1 LELLAHLARLLC
13 QRREADSSPSLV
25 DVLGILDRPRRDR
38 AAVLGANELRA
49 VELVSAVGHAH
60 AIEEERVVR
69 RWRVACRDGHLE
81 HLETAT
87 LEPGVEHG
95 ALGEDPGGLLAVV
108 VDEAA
113 AGPALIVVEDL
124 PESVAVGLGGRAA
137 VGAVALGHR
146 DQLDAQRRIVPH
158 GWKDTAMG
166 FLTSRL
172 VRRLRPGIAA
182 TLGVEDDWR
191 RYWEE
196 SNDRARRADGPLWVA
211 LGDSTAQGIGAS
223 APDRGYVG
231 QLLGRLREG
240 ESPAWRVVNL
250 SVTGA
255 RLTDVVREQLPRVDE
270 AGPPDLVTC
279 AAGAN
284 DLVRVGIPRARR
296 GLHALIDG
304 LPSEA
309 VLATCPQGLWPKRTL
324 ELNRI
329 IRAEAPAAGLRIAD
343 VWAHTGPP
351 WSGKYAGD
359 GFHPNETGYA
369 DWCAAF
375 AAAIGLD
382 GP

>member
-1 LELLAHLARLLC
+1 MHLARLLS

-38 AAVLGANELRA
+38 VAVLGANELRA
-49 VELVSAVGHAH
+49 VELVSPVGHAH

-69 RWRVACRDGHLE
+69 GWRIACRDGHLE

-95 ALGEDPGGLLAVV
+95 ALSEDPGGLLAVV
-108 VDEAA
+108 VDEAS

-137 VGAVALGHR
+137 VGVVALGHR
-146 DQLDAQRRIVPH
+146 DQLDAQRRIIPH
-158 GWKDTAMG
+158 RWKDTAVG

-182 TLGVEDDWR
+182 TLGVEEDWR
-191 RYWEE
+191 KWWEE
-196 SNDRARRADGPLWVA
+196 SNERARRADGPLWVA

-223 APDRGYVG
+223 TPDRGYVG
-231 QLLGRLREG
+231 QLLGRLRER
-240 ESPAWRVVNL
+240 ESRTWRVINL

-255 RLTDVVREQLPRVDE
+255 RLTDVVRDQLPHVDD
-270 AGPPDLVTC
+270 AGEPDLVTC

-284 DLVRVGIPRARR
+284 DLIRFGFPRGRQA
-296 GLHALIDG
+296 LHALLGG
-304 LPSEA
+304 LPSGA
-309 VLATCPQGLWPKRTL
+309 VVATCPQGLLSNRTL

-343 VWAHTGPP
+343 VWGHTGPP
-351 WSGKYAGD
+351 WAGKYAGD
-359 GFHPNETGYA
+359 SFHPSEAGYA

-375 AAAIGLD
+375 ADAIGLD
-382 GP
+382 GS

>member
-1 LELLAHLARLLC
+1 
-13 QRREADSSPSLV
+13 V
-25 DVLGILDRPRRDR
+25 
-38 AAVLGANELRA
+38 
-49 VELVSAVGHAH
+49 
-60 AIEEERVVR
+60 
-69 RWRVACRDGHLE
+69 
-81 HLETAT
+81 
-87 LEPGVEHG
+87 
-95 ALGEDPGGLLAVV
+95 
-108 VDEAA
+108 
-113 AGPALIVVEDL
+113 
-124 PESVAVGLGGRAA
+124 
-137 VGAVALGHR
+137 
-146 DQLDAQRRIVPH
+146 
-158 GWKDTAMG
+158 G

-172 VRRLRPGIAA
+172 VRRMRPGIAA
-182 TLGVEDDWR
+182 TLEVEDDWR

-196 SNDRARRADGPLWVA
+196 SNERARRAEGPLWVA

-231 QLLGRLREG
+231 QLLGRLRER
-240 ESPAWRVVNL
+240 ESAAWRVVNL

-255 RLTDVVREQLPRVDE
+255 RLADVVRGQLPRLEDLGG
-270 AGPPDLVTC
+270 ADLVTC

-284 DLVRVGIPRARR
+284 DLIRFGFSRARQA
-296 GLHALIDG
+296 LHALIDG

-309 VLATCPQGLWPKRTL
+309 VLGTCPQGLWPKRTL

-329 IRAEAPAAGLRIAD
+329 IGAEAPAAGLRIAE